1 LRFLVRDGR
10 HLLGWYRGDADG
22 LYQLIKASEPRSTR
36 PISPVLTGEMA
47 GWMQAI
53 HKIAS
58 WDIQHGKWQPDQFH
72 FADGSYVKLFLYGQ
86 TGDGRFELVHD
97 HYPHVRIV
105 RLSDR
110 ASVT

>member
-1 LRFLVRDGR
+1 
-10 HLLGWYRGDADG
+10 
-22 LYQLIKASEPRSTR
+22 
-36 PISPVLTGEMA
+36 MA

-72 FADGSYVKLFLYGQ
+72 FADSSYVKLFLYGQ
-86 TGDGRFELVHD
+86 AGDGRFELVHD
-97 HYPHVRIV
+97 DCPHVRIF

-110 ASVT
+110 APVT